1 MTIERDPRTRTV
13 LSWLREDAHENAER
27 VLLLALDEV
36 ETTPQRRSWWPARRS
51 LTVIKPLP
59 LAIGAAALLVVA
71 AFVVG
76 LAPRST
82 PIGNDT
88 PTPTPTAS
96 AARPMP
102 AVSEFLLAPGQWS
115 LRDFPIEVSFE
126 VGDRWIVCTSSTVEP
141 SICQLAQEG
150 EASALV
156 IFSFVENVVAEP
168 CGGDTLRNPPVGPS
182 VAELVTA
189 LEGLDGFTASSP
201 RAISIDGHEGQEL
214 TLTAAVSGTC
224 EPKLW
229 ATAEEITR
237 LSSGQAAVIDVIDV
251 NGMRLVI
258 NGIYDAASESAAGNL
273 AAVRAVLDSLTIGA
287 LRDTLPAS
295 SGAPSGGSS

>member
-13 LSWLREDAHENAER
+13 LSWLREDTHENAER

-36 ETTPQRRSWWPARRS
+36 DATPQRRSLWPSRRS
-51 LTVIKPLP
+51 LTVMKPLP
-59 LAIGAAALLVVA
+59 LAIGAAAVLVVA
-71 AFVVG
+71 AALVA
-76 LAPRST
+76 LAPRNA
-82 PIGNDT
+82 PIGNVN
-88 PTPTPTAS
+88 PTPTPSSA

-102 AVSEFLLAPGQWS
+102 AISEFLLAPGSWS

-156 IFSFVENVVAEP
+156 IFSFVENIVAEP

-182 VAELVTA
+182 VADLVTA
-189 LEGLDGFTASSP
+189 LEGLDGFAASSP
-201 RAISIDGHEGQEL
+201 RAISIDGHAGQEL
-214 TLTAAVSGTC
+214 TLTAAAPGTC

-229 ATAEEITR
+229 ATAEEIAR

-251 NGMRLVI
+251 NGTRLVI
-258 NGIYDAASESAAGNL
+258 NGTYDAASGSAAANL
-273 AAVRAVLDSLTIGA
+273 AAVRAVLDSVRIGA
-287 LRDTLPAS
+287 VRDVPPAS
-295 SGAPSGGSS
+295 SSAPSGGSS